1 MLCVRASRRTLKPR
15 PLLLVREQVCW
26 IDTARC
32 IVMILDT
39 RLNWWTHVDKCG
51 KKASQ
56 RLCVLG
62 GFSP

>member
-1 MLCVRASRRTLKPR
+1 MPCVRAGRLMLKPR

-26 IDTARC
+26 IDIARC
-32 IVMILDT
+32 HVVILDT
-39 RLNWWTHVDKCG
+39 RLNWSTHVVQCR
-51 KKASQ
+51 KKASH